1 MFWPQASDYREA
13 VQNLALSFRDQEL
26 SAGQAASN
34 ALGLPTIWTGNFA
47 SVFHVQGTTP
57 QQNWALK
64 CFTKDKP
71 GLQERYRQIHAHLEQ
86 QRQRLPFMVGFS
98 YLPEEVLV
106 CGKRYPLLKMDWVEG
121 LRLDEFLADLLTK
134 ADWKSRLRRLCEMW
148 LRLAQMLRDA
158 EVAHGDLQHGN
169 VLLVPV
175 AGKEET
181 FNLRLID
188 YDGMCVPALRDQ
200 PPGEVGHAAYQ
211 HPERLARATHGLD
224 IDRFSHLVIYT
235 TLRCLIAG
243 GRELW
248 ERHYDGDRLLLG
260 PQDLAAP
267 EQSAIFRELW
277 QLEEPAIPNLVGHLA
292 LAAKGPLE
300 ETPLLSQLVLDS
312 KVVALNEAQRGL
324 AARWL
329 SPTTMVRPGLPAA
342 GELTRRLTKPRSQ
355 ADSVAMSEA
364 VREPEFE
371 GGRLDTSRAK
381 SAHLAPDVMVISA
394 AEQVLRAIEVYQD
407 LLGPRQ
413 SVVQCSPYSRVV
425 AGLLAMFFGVFG
437 IHNFYLG
444 RNGTAVCQLVL
455 SLVGG
460 VVTCGLASIVVYI
473 WAFIEAILIFA
484 GVITDGFGRPLRA

>member
-1 MFWPQASDYREA
+1 MLWPQASDYREA
-13 VQNLALSFRDQEL
+13 VQNMSLSFREQEL
-26 SAGQAASN
+26 IAGQAASN

-71 GLQERYRQIHAHLEQ
+71 GLQERYREIHAHLEQ
-86 QRQRLPFMVGFS
+86 QQQRLPFMVGFS

-106 CGKRYPLLKMDWVEG
+106 CGHRYPLLKMDWVEG
-121 LRLDEFLADLLTK
+121 LRLDEFLTDLLTK

-200 PPGEVGHAAYQ
+200 PPGEVGHPAYQ
-211 HPERLARATHGLD
+211 HPERLARGTHGLE
-224 IDRFSHLVIYT
+224 IDRFAHLVIYT

-260 PQDLAAP
+260 HQDLAAP
-267 EQSAIFRELW
+267 EQSAVFRELW
-277 QLEEPAIPNLVGHLA
+277 QLEEPAARTLIGHLI
-292 LAAKGPLE
+292 LAVKTRLE
-300 ETPLLSQLVLDS
+300 DVPRLDQLVTAS
-312 KVVALNEAQRGL
+312 KVADLPVAQPRDIERFILEVTALSALQEPAQEA
-324 AARWL
+324 
-329 SPTTMVRPGLPAA
+329 
-342 GELTRRLTKPRSQ
+342 TRVDSGPHGYDRS
-355 ADSVAMSEA
+355 V
-364 VREPEFE
+364 
-371 GGRLDTSRAK
+371 G
-381 SAHLAPDVMVISA
+381 APDEFATKSRTTTVQTTPGNRRRGVPGKKSDERLGWLHSLQSA
-394 AEQVLRAIEVYQD
+394 FELEGMGTPTVYQ
-407 LLGPRQ
+407 LLGCLVAV
-413 SVVQCSPYSRVV
+413 SLILAFAAIILAFVVE
-425 AGLLAMFFGVFG
+425 
-437 IHNFYLG
+437 
-444 RNGTAVCQLVL
+444 
-455 SLVGG
+455 
-460 VVTCGLASIVVYI
+460 ASNM
-473 WAFIEAILIFA
+473 
-484 GVITDGFGRPLRA
+484 